1 MGIMTKKKRII
12 TVMTLL
18 FVLTGCG
25 IFSSKTE
32 CEKIIERREMVSLLT
47 DVFLLEAQAGSVQTT
62 LEIRDSLQYYYSG
75 VFHKHNITSEEFERA
90 YECYL
95 LDEENM
101 AWVMDEVLSSLSII
115 QSKIDEKKEEQE

>member
-1 MGIMTKKKRII
+1 
-12 TVMTLL
+12 MTLL

-75 VFHKHNITSEEFERA
+75 VLQKHNITSEEFERA

>member
-1 MGIMTKKKRII
+1 MAHKKIVI
-12 TVMTLL
+12 VVFIL
-18 FVLTGCG
+18 FFTITGCG

-75 VFHKHNITSEEFERA
+75 VFHKHNISSDEFEKA

-115 QSKIDEKKEEQE
+115 QSKLDEKKEEQE

>member
-1 MGIMTKKKRII
+1 MLQKKII
-12 TVMTLL
+12 IIVVALIFAL
-18 FVLTGCG
+18 AGCG

-32 CEKIIERREMVSLLT
+32 CEKIIERREMVALLT
-47 DVFLLEAQAGSVQTT
+47 DVFLLESQAGNVQTT

-75 VFHKHNITSEEFERA
+75 VFHKHNITAEEFERA
-90 YECYL
+90 FQCYL